1 LANRRG
7 DSLNRRT
14 GHYLV
19 SMRAVILISGHGSNL
34 QSLIVN
40 AKKIDLEICSV
51 ISNKRDAFGL
61 RRAEV
66 ANIES
71 HFVNPSLFDSKDD
84 FDKELISIIDELD
97 VSLIVLAGY
106 MKILSSEFI
115 SHFSGKILN
124 IHPSLLP
131 KFPGLNTHQKAIDA
145 EVKYHGASV
154 HFVTEELD
162 GGPVISQEIVEVDSK
177 DTEYSL
183 AQKVLEKEH
192 ILYPKVIHWYTQ
204 NRLKLINKNCIT
216 FDGKIL

>member
-1 LANRRG
+1 
-7 DSLNRRT
+7 
-14 GHYLV
+14 
-19 SMRAVILISGHGSNL
+19 MRAVILISGHGSNL
-34 QSLIVN
+34 QSLIDN

-84 FDKELISIIDELD
+84 FDKELISIIDELG

-131 KFPGLNTHQKAIDA
+131 KFPGLNTHKKAIDA
-145 EVKYHGASV
+145 EEKYHGASV

-162 GGPVISQEIVEVDSK
+162 GGPVISQEIVEVGPK
-177 DTEYSL
+177 DTESTL